1 MEPPAAV
8 TTDLLG
14 KPTSTI
20 SERIGFYHAPAA
32 ASSRLRFMNARR
44 QAVRAQILRT
54 AADLFRERGYRAST
68 LDDIARRLGMSK
80 TSLYGHFRAK
90 EEMLA
95 AISRETIEG
104 FTRELTLVLRSRLAP
119 EDKLRRVVRQHVRF
133 VIANRSFLTV
143 FFSEE
148 PNLPPRFARQL
159 AAQKN
164 RYDKGVESIVREG
177 IRRGAFR
184 EMPSRLVVFALLGML
199 NWLYKWYNPSGRWG
213 AEEISAAL
221 LTLVEGGLLAA
232 PRRGPRLSGRLR
244 RLRRE
249 LHAVERALDG

>member
-1 MEPPAAV
+1 
-8 TTDLLG
+8 
-14 KPTSTI
+14 
-20 SERIGFYHAPAA
+20 
-32 ASSRLRFMNARR
+32 MNARR
-44 QAVRAQILRT
+44 QAVRDQILRT

-68 LDDIARRLGMSK
+68 LDDIAKRLGMSK
-80 TSLYGHFRAK
+80 TSLYGYFRAK

-95 AISRETIEG
+95 AISRETIES
-104 FTRELTLVLRSRLAP
+104 FTRELSLVLRSSLPP

-148 PNLPPRFARQL
+148 ANLPPRFARQL

-164 RYDKGVESIVREG
+164 RYDKGVESIVVEG

-184 EMPSRLVVFALLGML
+184 EAPPRLVVFGLLGML

-213 AEEISAAL
+213 AEEISGAF
-221 LTLVEGGLLAA
+221 LTLVEGGLLTA
-232 PRRGPRLSGRLR
+232 PRRGPRLSARLR

-249 LHAVERALDG
+249 LQSVERALDG